1 MAPPQVPEAES
12 FPVLEGKV
20 ALITGAAQGI
30 GKATAALF
38 LKAGAKVVICDI
50 QEENGKETA
59 DELGVI
65 GDIYFTKADISS
77 PDDVAALIEFVVEKF
92 GRLDCAVN
100 NAALTPDDN
109 HFIDFDESQW
119 DRIFDVNVKGTA
131 LCVKHQMNQF
141 ISQGGGGAIV
151 VTASTMSWKPQPRMP
166 SYGIAKHALLG
177 LVRHASMEGG
187 PHNVRV
193 NAIAPGAIWVGFFF
207 FFLTTL
213 LGNRIV
219 APNVLL
225 IH

>member
-1 MAPPQVPEAES
+1 MAPPQIPEVEI
-12 FPVLEGKV
+12 FPVLRGKV

-30 GKATAALF
+30 GKATASLF

-50 QEENGKETA
+50 QAKQGQKVA
-59 DELGVI
+59 DELTALGEV
-65 GDIYFTKADISS
+65 YFTKADISS
-77 PDDVAALIEFVVEKF
+77 SEDVAALIAFVVRKF

-109 HFIDFDESQW
+109 YFVDFDEAQW
-119 DRIFDVNVKGTA
+119 NRIFDVNVKGTA

-141 ISQGGGGAIV
+141 HSQGGGGSIV

-187 PHNVRV
+187 PHNIRV
-193 NAIAPGAIWVGFFF
+193 NAIAPGAIWVSS
-207 FFLTTL
+207 
-213 LGNRIV
+213 
-219 APNVLL
+219 P
-225 IH
+225 